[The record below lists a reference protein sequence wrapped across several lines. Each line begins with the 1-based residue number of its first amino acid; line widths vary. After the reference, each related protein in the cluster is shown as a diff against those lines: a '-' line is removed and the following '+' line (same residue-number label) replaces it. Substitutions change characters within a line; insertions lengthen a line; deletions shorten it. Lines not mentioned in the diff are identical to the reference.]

1 MKRYALT
8 FTVKPGSEPD
18 VARILSGYGRPAA
31 GQRPGGP
38 ALLRRTSVFLAGNRV
53 IRVIDVDGK
62 LGDVMAHLGSQPMI
76 KAVEAALDPY
86 LEEPR
91 DLSGTDG
98 ALAFLHRALLPVVH
112 DRHTPADLLPDTPG
126 DGGDRLALLYPAR
139 PGRGGELAELL
150 AGTRVLRPDA
160 PTTLA
165 RTTIFRRGDVVLRL
179 VEVRGGIEDAL
190 DRIAAAATRHG
201 GGDKLAELVDAAENL
216 HDTGGFK
223 AFLERISVPLLTDRR
238 IGVPA

>member
-1 MKRYALT
+1 MNRYALT

-31 GQRPGGP
+31 GSRPDGP

-53 IRVIDVDGK
+53 VRVVDVDGR
-62 LGDVMAHLGSQPMI
+62 LAEVMAHLGNQPMV
-76 KAVEAALDPY
+76 KAVEEALDPY

-91 DLSGTDG
+91 DLSGADG

-112 DRHTPADLLPDTPG
+112 DRRTPEHLLPGSPG
-126 DGGDRLALLYPAR
+126 DAPDRVGLLYPAL
-139 PGRGGELAELL
+139 PGRGGRLAELL
-150 AGTRVLRPDA
+150 AATRVLSPDS

-179 VEVRGGIEDAL
+179 VEVRGSTGDAL

-201 GGDKLAELVDAAENL
+201 GGGRLAELVESTENL
-216 HDTGGFK
+216 HGTEGFRS
-223 AFLERISVPLLTDRR
+223 FLARISLPLLTDRR
-238 IGVPA
+238 TGVST